1 METVIQNTIT
11 NHKIMLD
18 QHCKAIVGNQ
28 EMLARMI
35 HEFVREARHLSVKE
49 IMKII
54 KDEQRFRCLN
64 NENMIPSYGTVKFD
78 MFCCIDLPQLNGTN
92 KRIYLNVE
100 IQNNPYPG
108 YSIITRGYA
117 YVSRIV
123 SEQWGSEYD
132 DKNYDGMKKVYSLW
146 IMPKAPKRK
155 DGHMNVYETNERIIC
170 GTTVEEKE
178 IYDKGVILAIYLNKE
193 HDLNKKYE
201 EHDELLTPLMVLLN
215 NVLDYKGKQRII
227 EEYGLNTKK
236 IESEVK
242 DMCDLG
248 ESIVLEA
255 RNEGKQIERKE
266 KNIAHVKKLMIG
278 LQMSFKEAI
287 NLLEIPEKE
296 VKEIEKYFQS

>member
-1 METVIQNTIT
+1 METINKIT
-11 NHKIMLD
+11 TSKQTTMYDHLCKMIIGNEEVLSRIIKAAVDEANHLSIGKIRRLIEGV
-18 QHCKAIVGNQ
+18 HVGN
-28 EMLARMI
+28 RI
-35 HEFVREARHLSVKE
+35 VNPHFHLVDK
-49 IMKII
+49 KGFI
-54 KDEQRFRCLN
+54 KDEGMVYYDILC
-64 NENMIPSYGTVKFD
+64 Y
-78 MFCCIDLPQLNGTN
+78 IDVPQEDGKNI
-92 KRIYLNVE
+92 RVYLNVE

-155 DGHMNVYETNERIIC
+155 DGYMNVYETNERIIC

-193 HDLNKKYE
+193 HD
-201 EHDELLTPLMVLLN
+201 ELLTPLMVLLN
-215 NVLDYKGKQRII
+215 NVLDYKEKQRII

-248 ESIVLEA
+248 KSIVLEA
-255 RNEGKQIERKE
+255 RNEVKQIERKE
-266 KNIAHVKKLMIG
+266 KNIAHVKKIMIG

>member
-1 METVIQNTIT
+1 METINKIT
-11 NHKIMLD
+11 TSKQTTMYDHLCKMIIGNEEVLSRIIKAAVDEANHLSIGKIRRLIEGV
-18 QHCKAIVGNQ
+18 HVGN
-28 EMLARMI
+28 RI
-35 HEFVREARHLSVKE
+35 VNPHFHLVDK
-49 IMKII
+49 KGFI
-54 KDEQRFRCLN
+54 KDEGMVYYDILC
-64 NENMIPSYGTVKFD
+64 Y
-78 MFCCIDLPQLNGTN
+78 IDVRQEDGKNI
-92 KRIYLNVE
+92 RVYLNVE

-155 DGHMNVYETNERIIC
+155 DGYMNVYETNERIIC

-178 IYDKGVILAIYLNKE
+178 IYDKGVILAIYLNK
-193 HDLNKKYE
+193 

-248 ESIVLEA
+248 KSIVLEA
-255 RNEGKQIERKE
+255 RNEVKQIERKE
-266 KNIAHVKKLMIG
+266 KNIAHVKKIMIG

>member
-1 METVIQNTIT
+1 
-11 NHKIMLD
+11 
-18 QHCKAIVGNQ
+18 
-28 EMLARMI
+28 
-35 HEFVREARHLSVKE
+35 
-49 IMKII
+49 
-54 KDEQRFRCLN
+54 
-64 NENMIPSYGTVKFD
+64 
-78 MFCCIDLPQLNGTN
+78 
-92 KRIYLNVE
+92 
-100 IQNNPYPG
+100 
-108 YSIITRGYA
+108 
-117 YVSRIV
+117 
-123 SEQWGSEYD
+123 
-132 DKNYDGMKKVYSLW
+132 
-146 IMPKAPKRK
+146 MPKAPKRK

-248 ESIVLEA
+248 ESIALEA

-266 KNIAHVKKLMIG
+266 KNIEHVRNVMNELNCSYQRATNILKLSENEKK
-278 LQMSFKEAI
+278 S
-287 NLLEIPEKE
+287 
-296 VKEIEKYFQS
+296 IEKHFQS

>member
-1 METVIQNTIT
+1 METINKIT
-11 NHKIMLD
+11 TSKQTTMYDHLCKMIIGNEEVLSRIIKAAVDEANHLNVEEIRRLIKGVHIGDL
-18 QHCKAIVGNQ
+18 IVNP
-28 EMLARMI
+28 
-35 HEFVREARHLSVKE
+35 HFHLVDK
-49 IMKII
+49 KGFI
-54 KDEQRFRCLN
+54 KDEGMVYYDILC
-64 NENMIPSYGTVKFD
+64 Y
-78 MFCCIDLPQLNGTN
+78 IDVPQEDGKNI
-92 KRIYLNVE
+92 RVYLNVE

-108 YSIITRGYA
+108 YSIIIRGYA

-155 DGHMNVYETNERIIC
+155 DGYMNVYETNERIIC

-193 HDLNKKYE
+193 HD
-201 EHDELLTPLMVLLN
+201 ELLTPLTVLLN

-242 DMCDLG
+242 DMWDLG
-248 ESIVLEA
+248 ESIALEA

>member
-1 METVIQNTIT
+1 
-11 NHKIMLD
+11 
-18 QHCKAIVGNQ
+18 
-28 EMLARMI
+28 
-35 HEFVREARHLSVKE
+35 
-49 IMKII
+49 
-54 KDEQRFRCLN
+54 
-64 NENMIPSYGTVKFD
+64 
-78 MFCCIDLPQLNGTN
+78 
-92 KRIYLNVE
+92 
-100 IQNNPYPG
+100 
-108 YSIITRGYA
+108 
-117 YVSRIV
+117 
-123 SEQWGSEYD
+123 
-132 DKNYDGMKKVYSLW
+132 MKKVYSLW

-155 DGHMNVYETNERIIC
+155 DGYMNVYETNERIIC

-236 IESEVK
+236 
-242 DMCDLG
+242 
-248 ESIVLEA
+248 SIALEA

-266 KNIAHVKKLMIG
+266 KNIAHVKKLMER

>member
-1 METVIQNTIT
+1 METINKIT
-11 NHKIMLD
+11 TSKQTTMYDHLCKMIIGNEEVLSRIIKAAVDEANHLNVEEIRRLIKGVHIGDL
-18 QHCKAIVGNQ
+18 IVNP
-28 EMLARMI
+28 
-35 HEFVREARHLSVKE
+35 HFHLVDK
-49 IMKII
+49 KGFI
-54 KDEQRFRCLN
+54 KDEGMVYYDILCYIDVSQ
-64 NENMIPSYGTVKFD
+64 EDGKNMRV
-78 MFCCIDLPQLNGTN
+78 
-92 KRIYLNVE
+92 YLNVE

-117 YVSRIV
+117 YISRIV

-193 HDLNKKYE
+193 HG
-201 EHDELLTPLMVLLN
+201 ELLTPLTVLLN

-227 EEYGLNTKK
+227 KEYGLNTKK

-278 LQMSFKEAI
+278 L
-287 NLLEIPEKE
+287 
-296 VKEIEKYFQS
+296 

>member
-1 METVIQNTIT
+1 
-11 NHKIMLD
+11 
-18 QHCKAIVGNQ
+18 
-28 EMLARMI
+28 
-35 HEFVREARHLSVKE
+35 
-49 IMKII
+49 
-54 KDEQRFRCLN
+54 
-64 NENMIPSYGTVKFD
+64 
-78 MFCCIDLPQLNGTN
+78 
-92 KRIYLNVE
+92 
-100 IQNNPYPG
+100 
-108 YSIITRGYA
+108 
-117 YVSRIV
+117 
-123 SEQWGSEYD
+123 
-132 DKNYDGMKKVYSLW
+132 MKKVYSLW

-248 ESIVLEA
+248 ESIALEA

-296 VKEIEKYFQS
+296 VKEKGRQKEKDKETCHFLSYICNSFTNVYYEKYHPCHHNYHSSCCFTFTYHLSEKDT